1 MCSPQ
6 IHLNDAGYSDL
17 SSRVCF
23 VFFPQEFVKLI
34 CFTTTLSRLSWEEKG
49 LCQPTNKSSASTET
63 TFATLLMQIGFWLCH
78 LPHAIVW
85 ALKIVTSMPAAKSR
99 QPETCA
105 GSHILLFLHRTY
117 IYICILYYIYIHL
130 YWNIRDEQNLQS
142 CGQTNGQFHTV
153 LWLGGRTGW
162 CKSGGC
168 AICRKL
174 CWSQAGLWG
183 CGERSGCRVR
193 KSLIPNPNV
202 HVELWSKS
210 TYLVMENHHF

>member
-1 MCSPQ
+1 MAKIGPGFRVDVAVCSPQ
-6 IHLNDAGYSDL
+6 IHLNDAGSSDL

-34 CFTTTLSRLSWEEKG
+34 CFTITLSRLSWEEKG

-105 GSHILLFLHRTY
+105 GSHILFLFLHRIYVY
-117 IYICILYYIYIHL
+117 IYTHTFVLKHK
-130 YWNIRDEQNLQS
+130 RRAESSKLQPDKRPIS
-142 CGQTNGQFHTV
+142 YSAVTRRPYRMVQE
-153 LWLGGRTGW
+153 WR
-162 CKSGGC
+162 
-168 AICRKL
+168 L
-174 CWSQAGLWG
+174 CD
-183 CGERSGCRVR
+183 
-193 KSLIPNPNV
+193 
-202 HVELWSKS
+202 
-210 TYLVMENHHF
+210 M